1 MGLPVGPMEDAARAA
16 RLSLIKSF
24 CAGHPHAVLFDEPA
38 KAVMDV
44 HSAKTLPLEIEKLTA
59 VEERTNQQT
68 GRPYLVLQRE
78 DGRQFALAE
87 VGIAFA
93 PDTRNTGPVTDLPD
107 VVCLRD
113 YMTVLDRLKHELYG
127 HPDREPNRGTLQLM
141 LMCIAILDGARA
153 QGLDV
158 GREEGELEH
167 HLAELEKR
175 APRPP
180 TIP

>member
-1 MGLPVGPMEDAARAA
+1 MEDADRAA

-24 CAGHPHAVLFDEPA
+24 CARHPDAVFFDEPGRTLMDVFSA
-38 KAVMDV
+38 KA
-44 HSAKTLPLEIEKLTA
+44 LPLELEKLAT
-59 VEERTNQQT
+59 VEERTNPQT

-78 DGRQFALAE
+78 DGTQLALAE

-93 PDTRNTGPVTDLPD
+93 PDTRNTGPVADLPD

-113 YMTVLDRLKHELYG
+113 YRTILDRLRHELYG
-127 HPDREPNRGTLQLM
+127 HPDREPSRGTLQLL

-158 GREEGELEH
+158 GREESELEH
-167 HLAELEKR
+167 HLVELEKR

>member
-1 MGLPVGPMEDAARAA
+1 MEDTSRAA
-16 RLSLIKSF
+16 RLALISGF
-24 CAGHPHAVLFDEPA
+24 CARHPNAVLFDEA
-38 KAVMDV
+38 RKALLDV
-44 HSAKTLPLEIEKLTA
+44 YSSKTLPLEIERLLS

-78 DGRQFALAE
+78 DGSQFALAE

-93 PDTRNTGPVTDLPD
+93 PDTRNTGPVADLPD

-113 YMTVLDRLKHELYG
+113 YLTILDRLKHELYG
-127 HPDREPNRGTLQLM
+127 HPDREPDRGTLQLM
-141 LMCIAILDGARA
+141 LMCIATLDGARA

-158 GREEGELEH
+158 AREERELEH

-175 APRPP
+175 APGAPR
-180 TIP
+180 IP